1 MVLGKNSQIFLKVVV
16 YCHPQCLRITD
27 TPVLLPTFDVVN
39 LSNFSYSN
47 RYVEVEHFFMG
58 LLVNCKLSL
67 VKYLFKSIFL
77 IIFFIFSSLSGS
89 SPFIL
94 WIPILCQ
101 TAFTLLSK
109 IKSLYMPISGLS
121 FLLYWLMDF

>member
-1 MVLGKNSQIFLKVVV
+1 MVLGKNSQIFFKVVV

-27 TPVLLPTFDVVN
+27 TPVSLPTFDVVS
-39 LSNFSYSN
+39 LSNFSHSN

-67 VKYLFKSIFL
+67 KSIFL
-77 IIFFIFSSLSGS
+77 IIFSIFSSLSGS
-89 SPFIL
+89 SPFVL

-101 TAFTLLSK
+101 TTFTLLSK